1 MKQQVKNTMF
11 GNSGVL
17 NANIKVLIS
26 KSKKGLAHYDLTKLK
41 INISKKVLNLMIRL
55 KLK

>member
-1 MKQQVKNTMF
+1 MF